1 MPTCAACSLDV
12 PKSAFSNAQWKKG
25 EGARRCAACI
35 SSGKHMEDHAAPHST
50 PTVDA
55 DGAFDETEREYNE
68 LIATLKALDI
78 KPPAGGHETPIVG
91 RLARIQDL
99 TSKPELNGCIG
110 MVHGLNPEQGRYELQ
125 LLTGTT
131 VLVRGSNLEPEEA
144 HPRQPRSLKDRALDF
159 RPERNEAP
167 QEDVEPHDLSLRLS
181 TRCAACGK
189 LPPRG
194 SHWKHCSRC
203 NGPSYCGKQCQSD
216 AWQSGHKA
224 SCKAWSGMPTHERIS
239 QAGPGALAALLAEFG
254 RADAGLASRL
264 VECVRSCVPD
274 GSSTSQQAAR
284 AFAAAHGVDALALS
298 LSAHLDALCS
308 AKSGSG
314 TEEIRELL
322 AYDSVLRHGVICIT
336 HLAGNFRVMG
346 GLASE
351 MQSMVQVVTRVLS
364 DNPCH
369 NDLQRSCLSALVN
382 LLGAAGVVPLK
393 TQALGTVVQCM
404 LAASKADVRGLY
416 AGARVLEATVNASGI
431 QGLRQVADIRKA
443 LKHGRSVISSP
454 TDGEAADTRQLCNDL
469 LRELDVR
476 TASSPPDVS
485 DALLQTLHKENEAAK
500 ASMQKKW
507 PLGKGDPICPGSR
520 PLLDGYVT
528 RDGRLFYVGGI
539 PRELAN
545 KWGVGP
551 GELGYAGEPGTA
563 ETEEESMAALDRI
576 MESMGVQRLPNG
588 EWP

>member
-1 MPTCAACSLDV
+1 
-12 PKSAFSNAQWKKG
+12 
-25 EGARRCAACI
+25 
-35 SSGKHMEDHAAPHST
+35 MEDNAAPRST
-50 PTVDA
+50 LAADA
-55 DGAFDETEREYNE
+55 DETFDKETESEYNE

-78 KPPAGGHETPIVG
+78 KPTNVGHKTPIVG

-99 TSKPELNGCIG
+99 TSKPELNGCVG
-110 MVHGLNPEQGRYELQ
+110 MVHGLNPDKGRYQCQ

-131 VLVRGSNLEPEEA
+131 VLIRGSNLEPEEA
-144 HPRQPRSLKDRALDF
+144 HPRQSRSLKDRALDF

-167 QEDVEPHDLSLRLS
+167 PDDVEPHDLSLRLS
-181 TRCAACGK
+181 IRCAACGK

-194 SHWKHCSRC
+194 SHWKHCARC

-216 AWQSGHKA
+216 AWQSGHKT
-224 SCKAWSGMPTHERIS
+224 SCKVWSGMPTHERIS

-254 RADAGLASRL
+254 RADAGLASSL
-264 VECVRSCVPD
+264 VERVWSCVPD
-274 GSSTSQQAAR
+274 GLSTSQQAAR
-284 AFAAAHGVDALALS
+284 DFAAARGVDALARS

-314 TEEIRELL
+314 NEEIRELL
-322 AYDSVLRHGVICIT
+322 AYDDVLRHGVKCIT
-336 HLAGNFRVMG
+336 HLAGNFRTIDG
-346 GLASE
+346 HAFE

-369 NDLQRSCLSALVN
+369 KDLQRSCLSALVN
-382 LLGAAGVVPLK
+382 LLGAAGVGSLN
-393 TQALGTVVQCM
+393 TQALGTVVHSM
-404 LAASKADVRGLY
+404 LAASKSDVRLLY
-416 AGARVLEATVNASGI
+416 AGARVLAATVNASGI
-431 QGLRQVADIRKA
+431 QGIRQVADIRKA

-469 LRELDVR
+469 LGELDVQ
-476 TASSPPDVS
+476 TASPPPDVS
-485 DALLQTLHKENEAAK
+485 DAPLQMLQKEFEAAK

-507 PLGKGDPICPGSR
+507 PLGKGDQIRPGSR
-520 PLLDGYVT
+520 PLPDGYVT

-551 GELGYAGEPGTA
+551 GELGYAGEPDTA
-563 ETEEESMAALDRI
+563 ETEEESLAALDRI

-588 EWP
+588 QWP